1 MKANRLVAV
10 ALTLFAV
17 AGLSAGTALAG
28 EVRVNGSTTVLKL
41 AIAPN
46 KDTIEKLTGVPLVLV
61 GNGSSRGLKDIATGN
76 ADIAM
81 LSAPL
86 PTVAAIVRKDV
97 PTLDVADLRVF
108 PVGQA
113 DAYLAVNKANP
124 VKAVTPE
131 QAQGLLSGKIANWK
145 EVGGPDLPVVV
156 VTEMPGGGT
165 RTVVEGLLM
174 EGTPLAAGHREVPN
188 APSVATVVGQLP
200 AAIGIISTENLL
212 PTTLALEVPGRKFP
226 MALTLVTKG
235 EPAGDVKKIVD
246 AVAAAVGHK

>member
-1 MKANRLVAV
+1 MKANRLIAV
-10 ALTLFAV
+10 ALSFFAV
-17 AGLSAGTALAG
+17 VGLSAGTSLAG

-61 GNGSSRGLKDIATGN
+61 GNGSSRGLKDIVTGN

-86 PTVAAIVRKDV
+86 PTVATIVRKDV
-97 PTLDVADLRVF
+97 PTLDISDLRVF
-108 PVGQA
+108 PIGEA
-113 DAYLAVNKANP
+113 NAFLAVNKANP
-124 VKAVTPE
+124 VKSVTAE

-145 EVGGPDLPVVV
+145 DVGGPDLPVVV

-165 RTVVEGLLM
+165 RTVVEILLM
-174 EGTPLAAGHREVPN
+174 DGTPLAAGHREMPN

-200 AAIGIISTENLL
+200 AAIGIISTDNLL
-212 PTTLALEVPGRKFP
+212 PTTSAIEVKGRKFP
-226 MALTLVTKG
+226 MLLALVTKG
-235 EPAGDVKKIVD
+235 EPAGDIKKIVD